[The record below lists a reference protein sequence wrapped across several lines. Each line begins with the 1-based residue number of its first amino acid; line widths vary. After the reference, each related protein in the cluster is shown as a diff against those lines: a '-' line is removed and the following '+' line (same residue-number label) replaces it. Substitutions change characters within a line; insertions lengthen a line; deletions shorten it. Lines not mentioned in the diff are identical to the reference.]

1 METSVE
7 VIKRGR
13 PVKLIKAIDKVTTT
27 ENEMTKTEIKT
38 TTTDFNI
45 SLIGEKVKTL
55 RFHQATNIKNA
66 YKGTI
71 DHEKDLATMI
81 ITESGVLC
89 EWKNNLGK
97 TIRRVIAMNNVFE
110 MDLFE
115 QG

>member
-27 ENEMTKTEIKT
+27 ENEMN
-38 TTTDFNI
+38 TTDVKT